1 MTVYLERNKIQV
13 VHLQMVEDDEVIYGE
28 KVLDGPKEAVALIRS
43 LIESIHISIQVGNV
57 PLAVR
62 I

>member
-1 MTVYLERNKIQV
+1 M
-13 VHLQMVEDDEVIYGE
+13 HLQMVEDDEVIYGE

-57 PLAVR
+57 PLAAR

>member
-28 KVLDGPKEAVALIRS
+28 KVLDDPKEAVALIRS

>member
-28 KVLDGPKEAVALIRS
+28 KVLDGPKEVVALIRS

-57 PLAVR
+57 PLAAR